1 MEGFSMNKVITIG
14 REFGSGG
21 RELGRRLARELG
33 FDYYDK
39 EILSEI
45 SKHTSLSEE
54 YVQRIVENQPHQ
66 LYPITTGRSFLYVD
80 TQPLQQA
87 GAVFLAQ
94 QEIIREMADR
104 SSCVIVGR
112 CADHILRDRNPFRIF
127 VYADMASRIARCRAR
142 APEGENLTDKEY
154 RQQIQQVDKARARY
168 YDFYTDMKWGDKLS
182 YDLCINTTNQD
193 IQSIV
198 PYLAKMFV

>member
-1 MEGFSMNKVITIG
+1 MNKVITIG

-104 SSCVIVGR
+104 SNCVIVGR
-112 CADHILRDRNPFRIF
+112 CADHILRDRDPFRIF

-154 RQQIQQVDKARARY
+154 KQQIQQVDKARARY

-198 PYLAKMFV
+198 PYLAKMFM

>member
-1 MEGFSMNKVITIG
+1 MNKIITIG

-39 EILSEI
+39 EILTEI

-54 YVQRIVENQPHQ
+54 YVQRVVESQPHQ
-66 LYPITTGRSFLYVD
+66 LFPITTGRSFLYVD

-112 CADHILRDRNPFRIF
+112 CADHILRDRKPFRIF
-127 VYADMASRIARCRAR
+127 VYADMASRIARCRSR

-154 RQQIQQVDKARARY
+154 KQQIQQVDKARARY
-168 YDFYTDMKWGDKLS
+168 YDFYTDMKWGDKLN
-182 YDLCINTTNQD
+182 YELCINTTDQD
-193 IQSIV
+193 I
-198 PYLAKMFV
+198 PTLAAVVAKLFK

>member
-1 MEGFSMNKVITIG
+1 MNKIITIG

-39 EILSEI
+39 EILTEI
-45 SKHTSLSEE
+45 AKRTSLSED
-54 YVQRIVENQPHQ
+54 YVQRVVENQPHQ

-87 GAVFLAQ
+87 GAVYQAQ
-94 QEIIREMADR
+94 QEIITRMAHE
-104 SSCVIVGR
+104 SSCIIVGS
-112 CADHILRDRNPFRIF
+112 CADYILKDRKPFRIF
-127 VYADMASRIARCRAR
+127 VYADMASRIARCRER

-154 RQQIQQVDKARARY
+154 RQQIQQVDKARAKY
-168 YDFYTDMKWGDKLS
+168 YEFYTDRKWGDKLN
-182 YDLCINTTNQD
+182 YELCINTTYQD
-193 IQSIV
+193 ISAIV
-198 PYLAKMFV
+198 PHLARLFL

>member
-1 MEGFSMNKVITIG
+1 MNKIITIG

-39 EILSEI
+39 EILTEI
-45 SKHTSLSEE
+45 AKRTSLSED
-54 YVQRIVENQPHQ
+54 YVQRVVENQPHQ

-87 GAVFLAQ
+87 GAVYQAQ
-94 QEIIREMADR
+94 QEIITRMADE
-104 SSCVIVGR
+104 SSCIIVGR
-112 CADHILRDRNPFRIF
+112 CADYILKDRNPFRIF
-127 VYADMASRIARCRAR
+127 VYADMASRIARCRER

-168 YDFYTDMKWGDKLS
+168 YEFYTDRKWGDKLN
-182 YDLCINTTNQD
+182 YELCINTTYQD
-193 IQSIV
+193 ISAIV
-198 PYLAKMFV
+198 PHLARLFL

>member
-1 MEGFSMNKVITIG
+1 MNQIITIG

-39 EILSEI
+39 EILTQIAER
-45 SKHTSLSEE
+45 TSLSED
-54 YVQRIVENQPHQ
+54 YVQRVVENQPHQ

-87 GAVFLAQ
+87 GAVYQAQ
-94 QEIIREMADR
+94 QEIITRMADE

-112 CADHILRDRNPFRIF
+112 CADFILRERKPFRIF
-127 VYADMASRIARCRAR
+127 VYADMASRIARCRER
-142 APEGENLTDKEY
+142 APEGESLTDREY
-154 RQQIQQVDKARARY
+154 RQQIQRVDKARAKY
-168 YDFYTDMKWGDKLS
+168 YEFYTDRKWGDKLN

-193 IQSIV
+193 IPSIV
-198 PYLAKMFV
+198 PHLAKLFM

>member
-1 MEGFSMNKVITIG
+1 MNKTITIG

-45 SKHTSLSEE
+45 AKHTSLSEE
-54 YVQRIVENQPHQ
+54 YVQQVVENQPRQ
-66 LYPITTGRSFLYVD
+66 LFPITTGHSFMYVD

-87 GAVFLAQ
+87 SAVFHAQ
-94 QEIIREMADR
+94 QEIIREMAER

-112 CADHILRDRNPFRIF
+112 CADYILRELKPFRIF
-127 VYADMASRIARCRAR
+127 VYADMQSRIARCRAR
-142 APEGENLTDKEY
+142 APEGENMPDKEY
-154 RQQIQQVDKARARY
+154 KQQILSMDKSRARY
-168 YDFYTDMKWGDKLS
+168 YDYYTDMKWGDKLN
-182 YDLCINTTNQD
+182 YELCINTTDQD
-193 IQSIV
+193 IPSLAV
-198 PYLAKMFV
+198 FLAKIFQ